1 MFKYKAIDNLFSNFF
16 IYQSE
21 VNCFDKLTFQS
32 YNININ
38 IPRRK
43 RNSSF
48 NNKIDNIP
56 KRKRISLNEKN
67 NILEQTTTTISTN
80 IKKNDTKQI
89 TSNNNKYSDILHPKS
104 KTKSPNKN
112 NRSYNN
118 ILSNN

>member
-1 MFKYKAIDNLFSNFF
+1 MNFS
-16 IYQSE
+16 
-21 VNCFDKLTFQS
+21 FQH

-56 KRKRISLNEKN
+56 KRKRLSLNEKI

-80 IKKNDTKQI
+80 IKKNDKKQI
-89 TSNNNKYSDILHPKS
+89 TSNNNKYSGILHPKS
-104 KTKSPNKN
+104 KTNSPNKN
-112 NRSYNN
+112 NSSYNN